1 MDEYLRNRKVGKVKK
16 LEAERKRKAEESK
29 RDSDAKG
36 ENLPEV
42 RIEAGGDVP
51 VEVRDNGDGTYLA
64 EYIAIDPGQYSIAVL
79 VGPSAEHIKE
89 SPKQVPVHLAK
100 PTVVFWKHTYAKQKD
115 DLKELR
121 KRLEKAEGVLSK
133 HGLSAD

>member
-1 MDEYLRNRKVGKVKK
+1 MNTYAIEKLAKRKK
-16 LEAERKRKAEESK
+16 LEAERKKRAEESK
-29 RDSDAKG
+29 REAEAKG
-36 ENLPEV
+36 EKLPEV

-64 EYIAIDPGQYSIAVL
+64 EYTAIDPGTYQIAVQ

-89 SPKQVPVHLAK
+89 SPKTVPVHLAK

-121 KRLEKAEGVLSK
+121 KRLQDAETLLSK
-133 HGLSAD
+133 HGLALD